1 MKTHLK
7 VLTPHAIC
15 LSILILINL
24 IYFLPQFQGKQ
35 ITQNDIVS
43 YNGASVEIGEYAGK
57 KGEPLY
63 WTNAMFGGMP
73 TYMIGISLNNFYLDW
88 VANYL
93 QLKFSYPMGVFL
105 AQMIAFYILMTVL
118 GISPYLSV
126 IGAISF
132 GFTTNNFVL
141 FEAGHNSKLGTI
153 VFNPLVLAG
162 LFLLYQ
168 KRKYWL
174 GGILFSVATACT
186 LYANHPQMTYYF
198 ILSCIILAAFWII
211 QSLKEKD
218 FNHLAKTAFSVVSG
232 AALALA
238 ASSANVFI
246 ALDYSKDT
254 LRGEP
259 ILKNENVGQIQ
270 STGTSSVEKPV
281 DGLTWDYAMQWSNNF
296 QDVLSMLIPSAA
308 GGSSNEEVDKGETF
322 TLLKNGGNA
331 VSANGNM
338 QLPLYCGALPFTSGP
353 NYLGASIIFL
363 FLLGFFLEKGSL
375 RWWLLTSFLLTAL
388 LSMGKH
394 FSILQSIF
402 FDYLPLYNKFRAPSS
417 ILTITPLFLPILG
430 IIGLNGIIYRKYS
443 PDQVLKSLKNAFF
456 ITGGIL
462 LFFLLFGTT
471 FFGFQGAGDGQL
483 QPQLLTTLI
492 QDRKAFFKADTIRS
506 LILVT
511 GVAAIIYAYIKN
523 WFNPSVA
530 ILSIGL
536 VVLFDVW
543 GIGSR
548 YLSKDK
554 FQSSSQVNTPL
565 QERPV
570 DQQIKQA
577 EKSRGDYRVLDLS
590 VNVFN
595 NSTTSYHHN
604 TIGGYHA
611 AKLMRYNDIIEKQI
625 SNNNQNVINM
635 LNAKYIIKQDQTVS
649 QNPLACGT
657 AWFIDTLIKVN
668 SPNEEMDALTN
679 FNPQEVAIILDNEFN
694 GYAGN
699 FDPQKDGEISLTQYD
714 PQNLVYTY
722 NTNSPQFAVFS
733 EIWYGPD
740 KGWQAFI
747 DDKPVDHVRVNYI
760 LRGLEVPSG
769 KHTISFRFKPVKIQ
783 RYITISRAAS
793 GLLMVALLGMIGW
806 MGFNFYKNPGEP
818 NPFPSTPFQSKSPL
832 SKDNKPTPK
841 PSGSQSKKPGKRNG

>member
-15 LSILILINL
+15 LSILILVNL

-35 ITQNDIVS
+35 VAQGDVIS
-43 YNGASVEIGEYAGK
+43 FNGAYVEIGKYASE
-57 KGEPLY
+57 KGEQLF

-73 TYMIGISLNNFYLDW
+73 TYMIGINLKSFYLDW
-88 VANYL
+88 VASYL
-93 QLKFSYPMGVFL
+93 QLKFNYPMGVFL
-105 AQMIAFYILMTVL
+105 AQMIAFYILMTVM

-126 IGAISF
+126 IGAIAF

-141 FEAGHNSKLGTI
+141 FEAGHNTKLGTI

-162 LFLLYQ
+162 LFLLYT
-168 KRKYWL
+168 KRKYIF
-174 GGILFSVATACT
+174 GGILFSVATAST

-198 ILSCIILAAFWII
+198 IMSCVILAVFWLV
-211 QSLKEKD
+211 QSIKEKD
-218 FNHLAKTAFSVVSG
+218 FNHLAKTALSVTIG
-232 AALALA
+232 ASLALA
-238 ASSANVFI
+238 ATSANVFI

-254 LRGEP
+254 LRGKP
-259 ILKNENVGQIQ
+259 ILKNEATGQIQ
-270 STGTSSVEKPV
+270 STGAASVENPT

-308 GGSSNEEVDKGETF
+308 GGSSNEEVSKGETF

-331 VSANGNM
+331 VSSNGNM

-353 NYLGASIIFL
+353 NYLGASMIFL
-363 FLLGFFLEKGSL
+363 FLLGFLLEKGSL

-388 LSMGKH
+388 LSLGKN
-394 FSILQSIF
+394 FSMLQTLF

-430 IIGLNGIIYRKYS
+430 ILGLNGIIYRKYS
-443 PDQVLKSLKNAFF
+443 TESILKSLKTAFF

-462 LFFLLFGTT
+462 LFFLLFGTS
-471 FFGFQGAGDGQL
+471 FFGFQGASDSQL

-492 QDRKAFFKADTIRS
+492 QDRKAFFRADAIRS
-506 LILVT
+506 LLIVM
-511 GVAAIIYAYIKN
+511 GIASVIYAFIKN

-543 GIGSR
+543 GIGAR

-554 FQSSSQVNTPL
+554 FQPSSQANTPL
-565 QERPV
+565 LERPV
-570 DQQIKQA
+570 DQQIKQY

-657 AWFIDTLIKVN
+657 SWFIDTIRKV
-668 SPNEEMDALTN
+668 STPNEEMAALNN
-679 FNPQEVAIILDNEFN
+679 FNPQEEAIILDNEFN
-694 GYAGN
+694 GYVGN
-699 FDPQKDGEISLTQYD
+699 FDPQKGGEISLTQYD
-714 PQNLVYTY
+714 PQNLVYSY
-722 NTNSPQFAVFS
+722 SAASPQFAVFS

-747 DDKPVDHVRVNYI
+747 DDKPVDHVRVNYL
-760 LRGLEVPSG
+760 LRGLKVPEG
-769 KHTISFRFKPVKIQ
+769 KHTIAFRFKPVKIQ
-783 RYITISRAAS
+783 QYITISRAAS

-806 MGFNFYKNPGEP
+806 MGFNFYKNPGET
-818 NPFPSTPFQSKSPL
+818 NPFPSAPERPVSPV
-832 SKDNKPTPK
+832 SRDTK
-841 PSGSQSKKPGKRNG
+841 PSPKTSSVQQNKKPGKKN

>member
-7 VLTPHAIC
+7 VFTPHAIS

-35 ITQNDIVS
+35 ITQGDIVS
-43 YNGASVEIGEYAGK
+43 YNGASVEISNYANEN
-57 KGEPLY
+57 GEPLF
-63 WTNAMFGGMP
+63 WTNSMFGGMP
-73 TYMIGISLNNFYLDW
+73 TYMIGISLNSFYLDW
-88 VANYL
+88 VSSYL

-118 GISPYLSV
+118 GVNPYLSV
-126 IGAISF
+126 IGAVAF

-141 FEAGHNSKLGTI
+141 FDAGHNSKLGTI

-162 LFLLYQ
+162 LFLLYT
-168 KRKYWL
+168 KRKYIF

-198 ILSCIILAAFWII
+198 ILTCLILAAYWLV
-211 QSLKEKD
+211 QSIKEKD
-218 FNHLAKTAFSVVSG
+218 FAHLAKTAGSVIIG

-238 ASSANVFI
+238 ASSSNVFI

-254 LRGEP
+254 LRGQP
-259 ILKNENVGQIQ
+259 ILKNESLVQNQ
-270 STGTSSVEKPV
+270 SSSTAASETPK
-281 DGLTWDYAMQWSNNF
+281 DGLTWDYAMQWSNSF
-296 QDVLSMLIPSAA
+296 QDVLSVLIPSAA
-308 GGSSNEEVDKGETF
+308 GGSSNEEVNKGETF

-331 VSANGNM
+331 VSAGGNM

-375 RWWLLTSFLLTAL
+375 RWWILTSFILTAL
-388 LSMGKH
+388 LSMGRN
-394 FSILQSIF
+394 FEILQKLF

-430 IIGLNGIIYRKYS
+430 ILGLNGIIYGKYS
-443 PDQVLKSLKNAFF
+443 QELILKSLKNAFF

-462 LFFLLFGTT
+462 LFFLLFGTS
-471 FFGFQGAGDGQL
+471 FFGFQGTSDSQL

-492 QDRKAFFKADTIRS
+492 EDRKAFFRADTLRS
-506 LILVT
+506 LLLVLGT
-511 GVAAIIYAYIKN
+511 ASIIYAYLKR
-523 WFNPSVA
+523 WFNPSIA

-543 GIGSR
+543 GVGSR

-554 FQSSSQVNTPL
+554 FQTSSEVSTPL
-565 QERPV
+565 LERPV
-570 DQQIKQA
+570 DQQIKQS

-657 AWFIDTLIKVN
+657 AWFIDTLRKVTT
-668 SPNEEMDALTN
+668 PNEEMAALNN
-679 FNPQEVAIILDNEFN
+679 FNPQEEAIILDNEFN
-694 GYAGN
+694 NYAGN
-699 FDPQKDGEISLTQYD
+699 FDPQKGGEITLTDYD
-714 PQNLVYTY
+714 PQNLVYSYTAD
-722 NTNSPQFAVFS
+722 SPQFAVFS
-733 EIWYGPD
+733 EIWYGPN
-740 KGWQAFI
+740 KGWQAYI

-760 LRGLEVPSG
+760 LRALKVPEG
-769 KHTISFRFKPVKIQ
+769 KHTIAFRFKPVKIQ
-783 RYITISRAAS
+783 QYITISRTAS
-793 GLLMVALLGMIGW
+793 GILMVALLGMIGW
-806 MGFNFYKNPGEP
+806 AGFNFYKNPGEP
-818 NPFPSTPFQSKSPL
+818 NPFPSAPERPVSPV
-832 SKDNKPTPK
+832 SRDTK
-841 PSGSQSKKPGKRNG
+841 PSPKTSSVQQNKKTGKKN

>member
-7 VLTPHAIC
+7 VITPHAIC

-35 ITQNDIVS
+35 ITQGDIVS
-43 YNGASVEIGEYAGK
+43 YNGASVEISEYVSK
-57 KGEPLY
+57 EGEPLF

-73 TYMIGISLNNFYLDW
+73 TYMIGISLNSFYLDW

-105 AQMIAFYILMTVL
+105 AQMIAFYILMTTL
-118 GISPYLSV
+118 GISPFLAV
-126 IGAISF
+126 IGAIAF

-141 FEAGHNSKLGTI
+141 YEAGHNTKLGTI

-168 KRKYWL
+168 KRKYLL

-198 ILSCIILAAFWII
+198 ILSCIILAAFWFV
-211 QSLKEKD
+211 QSIKEKD
-218 FNHLAKTAFSVVSG
+218 FSHLAKTAFSVIIG

-259 ILKNENVGQIQ
+259 ILKDENPGQIQ
-270 STGTSSVEKPV
+270 STGSAAIEKPA

-296 QDVLSMLIPSAA
+296 QDVLSILIPSAA
-308 GGSSNEEVDKGETF
+308 GGSSNEEVSKGETF

-353 NYLGASIIFL
+353 NYLGASIVFL

-394 FSILQSIF
+394 FSMLQSIF

-443 PDQVLKSLKNAFF
+443 TDLVLKSLKNAFF

-471 FFGFQGAGDGQL
+471 FFGFQGASDSQL

-492 QDRKAFFKADTIRS
+492 QDRKAFFKADTVRS
-506 LILVT
+506 LLLVT
-511 GVAAIIYAYIKN
+511 GVAAVIYAYIKN

-543 GIGSR
+543 GIGAR

-668 SPNEEMDALTN
+668 SPNEEMAALTS

-699 FDPQKDGEISLTQYD
+699 FDPQKGGEISLTKYD
-714 PQNLVYTY
+714 PQHLVYTY
-722 NTNSPQFAVFS
+722 NTTSPQFAVFS

-760 LRGLEVPSG
+760 LRGLKVPAG
-769 KHTISFRFKPVKIQ
+769 KHTIAFRFKPVKIQ
-783 RYITISRAAS
+783 QYITISRAAS

-806 MGFNFYKNPGEP
+806 MGYQFYKHPGEP
-818 NPFPSTPFQSKSPL
+818 NPFPVSPVQPKTPL
-832 SKDNKPTPK
+832 SRDTKPSPK
-841 PSGSQSKKPGKRNG
+841 PSGSQHKKAGKRNG

>member
-7 VLTPHAIC
+7 VLTPHAFC

-35 ITQNDIVS
+35 ITQGDIVS
-43 YNGASVEIGEYAGK
+43 YNGASVEISEYASK
-57 KGEPLY
+57 KGEPLF

-73 TYMIGISLNNFYLDW
+73 TYMIGISLNSFYLDW

-105 AQMIAFYILMTVL
+105 AQMIAFYILMTTI
-118 GISPYLSV
+118 GISPFLAV
-126 IGAISF
+126 IGAIAF

-141 FEAGHNSKLGTI
+141 FDAGHNSKLGTI

-162 LFLLYQ
+162 LILLYQ
-168 KRKYWL
+168 KRKYLL

-198 ILSCIILAAFWII
+198 ILSCIILAIFWFV
-211 QSLKEKD
+211 QSIKEKD
-218 FNHLAKTAFSVVSG
+218 FSHLAKTAFSVIIGS
-232 AALALA
+232 ALALA

-259 ILKNENVGQIQ
+259 ILKDENPGQIQ
-270 STGTSSVEKPV
+270 STGSAAIEKPA

-308 GGSSNEEVDKGETF
+308 GGSSNEEVNKGETF

-394 FSILQSIF
+394 FSMLQSIF

-443 PDQVLKSLKNAFF
+443 TDLVLKSLKNAFF

-471 FFGFQGAGDGQL
+471 FFGFQGASDGQL

-492 QDRKAFFKADTIRS
+492 QDRKAFFKADTVRS
-506 LILVT
+506 LLLVT
-511 GVAAIIYAYIKN
+511 GVAAVIYAYIKN

-543 GIGSR
+543 GIGAR

-565 QERPV
+565 QERPA

-635 LNAKYIIKQDQTVS
+635 LNAKYIIQQDQTVS

-668 SPNEEMDALTN
+668 SPNEEMAALTN

-699 FDPQKDGEISLTQYD
+699 FDPQKGGEISLTQYD
-714 PQNLVYTY
+714 PQHLVYTY
-722 NTNSPQFAVFS
+722 NTTTPQFAVFS

-760 LRGLEVPSG
+760 LRGLKVPAG
-769 KHTISFRFKPVKIQ
+769 KHTIAFRFKPVKIQ
-783 RYITISRAAS
+783 QYITISRAAS

-806 MGFNFYKNPGEP
+806 MGFQFYKHPGEP
-818 NPFPSTPFQSKSPL
+818 NPFPVTPVQPKTPL
-832 SKDNKPTPK
+832 SRDTKPSPK
-841 PSGSQSKKPGKRNG
+841 PSGSQHKKAGKRNG